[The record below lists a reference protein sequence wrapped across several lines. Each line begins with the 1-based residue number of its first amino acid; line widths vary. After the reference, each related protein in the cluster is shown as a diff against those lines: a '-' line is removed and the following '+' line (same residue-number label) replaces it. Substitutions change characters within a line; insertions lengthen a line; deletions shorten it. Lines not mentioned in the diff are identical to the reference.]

1 MSEWNPGFQTPNSS
15 SHTSIS
21 PGSQASPFLTLLRA
35 ESRCLDLALLTTPI
49 PNPCDLLDLRS
60 HKNLG
65 KEGEMAKGG
74 GGKGFEEE
82 MMR

>member
-35 ESRCLDLALLTTPI
+35 ES
-49 PNPCDLLDLRS
+49 
-60 HKNLG
+60 
-65 KEGEMAKGG
+65 
-74 GGKGFEEE
+74 
-82 MMR
+82 